1 MYRLFPLYLFL
12 ILVLISTE
20 NFTAADH
27 KIGSETMKDGGV
39 VGILGAIVDN
49 TSRACKEE
57 KVAMK
62 MAIEDFNSNTNQTLI
77 LHIINSY
84 GDPLQAAL
92 AARDLISKQ
101 QVKAILGPQTWEE
114 TSLVAKVGSENH
126 VPVLSFAEDTPKWAN
141 EIWPFLVQAS
151 PDQSNQMKAIA
162 AIVKSWE
169 WFQVTVIYEEGDSSA
184 SKVLPQLSYALKEV
198 GAEITHFLPLPPFV
212 SSSLLSEELE
222 RLKGNQ
228 TRVFVVHL
236 SSSLGVSLFEKAK
249 GMNMMENGYVWIATD
264 PFTSLVHSFNSSI
277 ISSMQGVLGV
287 KRYISEDSDPFRYF
301 DNRFRKRFRLEHPEE
316 DNYEPGIFAVQA
328 YDAAMTVAYAMKK
341 SSKLG
346 GQNLLENILQSKFQG
361 LTGKVE
367 FSTNQ
372 KLPPADIFQIINVMG
387 KSYRELG
394 FWSEKSGFS
403 VSLGENAKNCSSM
416 GDLGQVFWPGAPTST
431 PKCWTPTNSK
441 PLRIGV
447 PNLSTFQKLVK
458 VEQDNQLGNNF
469 SFSGLSIEV
478 FKETLKKLPY
488 NFPYEFIP
496 YNDGTYDSLV
506 EQIHLKNF
514 DAVVGDVAILAKR
527 QKHAE
532 FTQAYTEPGLMMVV
546 PVRQETRNRA
556 WLFMKPF
563 TTSMWVFI
571 VLVNVYN
578 GFVVWFIE
586 RNHCPELKGSMINQI
601 GTLIW
606 LAFSTLFSLHGDK
619 LHSNLSRMTMVVWL
633 FVALV
638 ITQTY
643 TANLTSMLTVQRLE
657 PTIANVDILRSTNA
671 MVGYSRGSYVRSYLN
686 EVLGFKDNNIKNF
699 STPEEHAKA
708 LRSRE
713 IAAAFLE
720 VPLAKLFLA
729 KHCKGFVT
737 AGPTYKVGGFGYAF
751 PRGSPMLP
759 SINEALL
766 KVCESGKLLE
776 LEEKMLASEKCE
788 DVDEEGEESTKSL
801 SINSFWLLFIITGT
815 ISTIALVFYLCL
827 LYKSKFEQ
835 KNWMW
840 RLMMVV
846 MKYWGYGKG
855 RFSRRVSDVPESGRN
870 SVDNGSD
877 SHAHTLV

>member
-506 EQIHLKNF
+506 EQIHLK
-514 DAVVGDVAILAKR
+514 
-527 QKHAE
+527 
-532 FTQAYTEPGLMMVV
+532 
-546 PVRQETRNRA
+546 
-556 WLFMKPF
+556 PF

-606 LAFSTLFSLHGDK
+606 
-619 LHSNLSRMTMVVWL
+619 
-633 FVALV
+633 
-638 ITQTY
+638 
-643 TANLTSMLTVQRLE
+643 
-657 PTIANVDILRSTNA
+657 
-671 MVGYSRGSYVRSYLN
+671 GSYVRSYLN

>member
-1 MYRLFPLYLFL
+1 MYRLFPLYHFL
-12 ILVLISTE
+12 IFVLISTE

-27 KIGSETMKDGGV
+27 KIGSEKMKDGGV
-39 VGILGAIVDN
+39 IGILGAIVDN
-49 TSRACKEE
+49 TSRARKEE

-62 MAIEDFNSNTNQTLI
+62 MAIEDFNSSTNQTLI
-77 LHIINSY
+77 LHIINSS

-114 TSLVAKVGSENH
+114 TSLVAMVGSENH

-169 WFQVTVIYEEGDSSA
+169 WFQVTVIYEEGDTSA
-184 SKVLPQLSYALKEV
+184 SEVLPHLSYALEEV
-198 GAEITHFLPLPPFV
+198 GAEITHFLPLLPFV

-236 SSSLGVSLFEKAK
+236 SSSLGLNLFEKAK
-249 GMNMMENGYVWIATD
+249 EMNMMENGYVWITTD

-277 ISSMQGVLGV
+277 ISSM
-287 KRYISEDSDPFRYF
+287 KEFSELSDTSPKILTLF
-301 DNRFRKRFRLEHPEE
+301 
-316 DNYEPGIFAVQA
+316 A
-328 YDAAMTVAYAMKK
+328 YDAAMTVAYAVKK
-341 SSKLG
+341 STILG

-361 LTGKVE
+361 LTGKAE
-367 FSTNQ
+367 FSTNK

-416 GDLGQVFWPGAPTST
+416 VVLGQVFWPGAPTST

-447 PNLSTFQKLVK
+447 PNLSSFQKLVK

-469 SFSGLSIEV
+469 SFSGLSIVV

-496 YNDGTYDSLV
+496 YNNGTYDSLV
-506 EQIHLKNF
+506 EQIHL
-514 DAVVGDVAILAKR
+514 
-527 QKHAE
+527 
-532 FTQAYTEPGLMMVV
+532 
-546 PVRQETRNRA
+546 
-556 WLFMKPF
+556 KPF

-586 RNHCPELKGSMINQI
+586 RNHCPELKGSMISQI

-606 LAFSTLFSLHGDK
+606 LAFSTLFSLH
-619 LHSNLSRMTMVVWL
+619 
-633 FVALV
+633 V
-638 ITQTY
+638 ITQIY

-671 MVGYSRGSYVRSYLN
+671 MVGYSTGSYVRRYLN

-699 STPEEHAKA
+699 STAEEYAKA

-729 KHCKGFVT
+729 KYCKGFVT
-737 AGPTYKVGGFGYAF
+737 PGPTYKVGGFGYAF

-801 SINSFWLLFIITGT
+801 SVNSFWVLFIITGIT
-815 ISTIALVFYLCL
+815 STIALVFYLCL
-827 LYKSKFEQ
+827 VYKSKSEQ

-846 MKYWGYGKG
+846 MKYWGYGKR

-877 SHAHTLV
+877 SHIRTLV